1 MYDAVNA
8 PGNCGT
14 VNNDPPQYTIRQSAI
29 GGDDIKIAV
38 EPFTRII
45 SSTASSYVLYDAN
58 LISNTSTLTVTDHLV
73 SVSKTDNISDIT
85 IYSLNTNVVNT
96 IDSYNGGTMVA
107 SGVNTG
113 STSIVASG
121 INLIN
126 NFSIA
131 DVQITR
137 IGGQSITSFSSYLN
151 GTLGKH
157 CSDAIDTRIVGKNS
171 LTTKPIFTTQN
182 HSNSTYVRNTNCW
195 AYDLDLTCISPW
207 NTTGANTMAGTLIS
221 PCHIVFATHF
231 QIDTGAKI
239 RFITNNNVV
248 IERTMIDKIDI
259 ANDITLGILDSDVP
273 GTISFAKILPSNWS
287 NYLPNLWGNSAHPTN
302 NSTLCKV
309 PILCLD
315 QEEKALVHDMNI
327 GGGNCGWRAPITGDR
342 LSFYEPIVLYDSGN
356 PCFLIVNNSLV
367 LMSTYSYSVSGPFY
381 PAYITSIN
389 TGMNTLWT
397 RNGKSGSSY
406 SITTVDLTGFTSF

>member
-29 GGDDIKIAV
+29 GGDDIKITV

-45 SSTASSYVLYDAN
+45 SSTTSSYILYDAN
-58 LISNTSTLTVTDHLV
+58 LINNTSTLSVTDHLV
-73 SVSKTDNISDIT
+73 SVSKTNNVSNID

-96 IDSYNGGTMVA
+96 IGSYNGGIVVV

-121 INLIN
+121 VNLIN

-131 DVQITR
+131 DVKITR
-137 IGGQSITSFSSYLN
+137 IGGQSLTSFSSYLN

-157 CSDAIDTRIVGKNS
+157 CSDAVDTRIAGKVVS
-171 LTTKPIFTTQN
+171 TAKPIFTTQN
-182 HSNSTYVRNTNCW
+182 HIDSIYVRNIDCW

-207 NTTGANTMAGTLIS
+207 NTTGSYTRSGTLIS

-231 QIDTGAKI
+231 QINTGAKI
-239 RFITNNNVV
+239 RFVTNNNVV
-248 IERTMIDKIDI
+248 VERTMIDKIDI

-287 NYLPNLWGNSAHPTN
+287 NYLPNLHGNSAHPTA
-302 NSTLCKV
+302 SIRCKV
-309 PILCLD
+309 PLMCLD
-315 QEEKALVHDMNI
+315 QEEKAIVYEMSQ
-327 GGGNCGWRAPITGDR
+327 GGGDCYINFPTLNSR
-342 LSFYEPIVLYDSGN
+342 LSFCEPIIEGDSGN
-356 PCFLIVNNSLV
+356 PWFLIINNSLILV
-367 LMSTYSYSVSGPFY
+367 STFHFTIGGPFH
-381 PAYITSIN
+381 ATYITEIN
-389 TGMNTLWT
+389 NGMSTLWT